1 MYSQMLEQ
9 YILNVDF
16 LENIKIVK
24 IYAYVIL
31 FFVQILNS
39 IMVQTE
45 SKTHLRLKTKIKLKF
60 LIQMEFPRDHV
71 HPYPTTPTRAALLF
85 DRSNPNRLI
94 QSARILNAG
103 SSIAFPPSSSRICI
117 GFPNFKG
124 PENIMSILDIVI
136 IQQPLFQLSFG
147 PIRSKLWPK
156 YVTEE
161 ETCQK
166 TTKTNATI

>member
-71 HPYPTTPTRAALLF
+71 HPYPTTTHARSPALRPLQSQPPDSVRANLKRWKFNSFSTFQFQNMYRIPEFQGSQKYNEYTRYSYYIVASVLVVFWPDTKQIVAQICH
-85 DRSNPNRLI
+85 RRGNMP
-94 QSARILNAG
+94 LN
-103 SSIAFPPSSSRICI
+103 
-117 GFPNFKG
+117 
-124 PENIMSILDIVI
+124 VI
-136 IQQPLFQLSFG
+136 F
-147 PIRSKLWPK
+147 
-156 YVTEE
+156 
-161 ETCQK
+161 
-166 TTKTNATI
+166 